1 MDRLTVSTATAFTL
15 RCLLLRVRAAA
26 LLALFALAVPRLAAA
41 AEQLRILA
49 WPGYADPDVVAGF
62 EKRTGAQVQVSYV
75 NSDDELAQK
84 LDRNNGADY
93 DVFAVNT
100 AELQRYID
108 RALAVPI
115 NLNAIPNHAKQLA
128 RFRAPEAIP
137 GLVRDGKLYALPYT
151 YSEMGLIYNRRQV
164 REIPQSIS
172 VLWDPAYRGRVL
184 AYNTSNHNF
193 SLAALSMGVKN
204 PFRLSPAELRQ
215 AARKLV
221 QLRRNVRAFYASPEE
236 AVKLYLDNDIA
247 IVFANYGTQ
256 QLKALRAA
264 GADVGYVIPREG
276 ALAWLDCWAV
286 TRGAKDRALA
296 ERWINYTLTPE
307 VSALL
312 TSRQGLANTVTAFTD
327 SRPDDRLIWL
337 QPLQDFA
344 RREALWDRILSGD
357 GADKF

>member
-1 MDRLTVSTATAFTL
+1 MDRLTTSAATAFAL
-15 RCLLLRVRAAA
+15 RCLLLCVFAAI
-26 LLALFALAVPRLAAA
+26 PRLAVA
-41 AEQLRILA
+41 AEQLRVLA
-49 WPGYADPDVVAGF
+49 WPGYADPDMVAGF
-62 EKRTGAQVQVSYV
+62 EKRTGAHVQVSYV
-75 NSDDELAQK
+75 NSDDELAEK
-84 LDRNNGADY
+84 LDRNDGADY

-115 NLNAIPNHAKQLA
+115 DLGAIHNHAKQLE
-128 RFRAPEAIP
+128 RFRNLEAIP
-137 GLVRDGKLYALPYT
+137 GLMRDGKLYALPYT

-164 REIPQSIS
+164 KEAPQSIS

-193 SLAALSMGVKN
+193 SLAALAMGVKN

-236 AVKLYLDNDIA
+236 AVKLYFDNDIA

-296 ERWINYTLTPE
+296 ERWIDYTLGPE

-312 TSRQGLANTVTAFTD
+312 TSRQGLANTVAAFAD
-327 SRPDDRLIWL
+327 SRQEDRLIWL
-337 QPLQDFA
+337 QPLQDFT
-344 RREALWDRILSGD
+344 RREALWNRILSGD
-357 GADKF
+357 GLDKF

>member
-1 MDRLTVSTATAFTL
+1 MFTSRRL
-15 RCLLLRVRAAA
+15 RLRVFAVA
-26 LLALFALAVPRLAAA
+26 LLALAAVPRLVVAV
-41 AEQLRILA
+41 EQLRILA

-75 NSDDELAQK
+75 NSDDELARK
-84 LDRNNGADY
+84 LDRNDGADY

-115 NLNAIPNHAKQLA
+115 DLSAIPNHAKQLA
-128 RFRAPEAIP
+128 RFRKLEAIP
-137 GLVRDGKLYALPYT
+137 GLMRDGKLYALPYT

-193 SLAALSMGVKN
+193 SLAALSIGMKN

-215 AARKLV
+215 AAHKLV

-236 AVKLYLDNDIA
+236 AVKLYFDNDIA

-296 ERWINYTLTPE
+296 ERWIDYTLTPE

-312 TSRQGLANTVTAFTD
+312 TSRQGLANTVTAFAD

-344 RREALWDRILSGD
+344 RREALWNRILSGD
-357 GADKF
+357 EPEKF

>member
-1 MDRLTVSTATAFTL
+1 
-15 RCLLLRVRAAA
+15 
-26 LLALFALAVPRLAAA
+26 
-41 AEQLRILA
+41 
-49 WPGYADPDVVAGF
+49 
-62 EKRTGAQVQVSYV
+62 
-75 NSDDELAQK
+75 
-84 LDRNNGADY
+84 
-93 DVFAVNT
+93 
-100 AELQRYID
+100 
-108 RALAVPI
+108 
-115 NLNAIPNHAKQLA
+115 
-128 RFRAPEAIP
+128 
-137 GLVRDGKLYALPYT
+137 
-151 YSEMGLIYNRRQV
+151 
-164 REIPQSIS
+164 
-172 VLWDPAYRGRVL
+172 
-184 AYNTSNHNF
+184 
-193 SLAALSMGVKN
+193 MGVKN

>member
-1 MDRLTVSTATAFTL
+1 MARPRTSAATAFAL
-15 RCLLLRVRAAA
+15 RCLLLCVFAAM
-26 LLALFALAVPRLAAA
+26 PRLAV
-41 AEQLRILA
+41 AEQLRVLA

-75 NSDDELAQK
+75 NSDDELAEK
-84 LDRNNGADY
+84 LDRNDGADY

-108 RALAVPI
+108 RTLAVPI
-115 NLNAIPNHAKQLA
+115 DLGAIHNHAKQLA
-128 RFRAPEAIP
+128 RFRNLEAIP
-137 GLVRDGKLYALPYT
+137 GLMRDGKLYALPYT

-164 REIPQSIS
+164 KEIPRSIA

-193 SLAALSMGVKN
+193 SLAALAMGVKN
-204 PFRLSPAELRQ
+204 PFHLSPAELSQ

-236 AVKLYLDNDIA
+236 AVKLYFDNDIA

-296 ERWINYTLTPE
+296 ERWIDYTLDPE

-312 TSRQGLANTVTAFTD
+312 TSRQGLANTVTAFAD
-327 SRPDDRLIWL
+327 SRQEDRLIWL

-344 RREALWDRILSGD
+344 TREALWNRILSGD
-357 GADKF
+357 GPDKF

>member
-26 LLALFALAVPRLAAA
+26 LLALFALAVPRFAAA

-286 TRGAKDRALA
+286 TRGAKDRTLA